1 MVWFSNGYPNHE
13 SGWHTKLIIMQE
25 RLNDYKKVI

>member
-13 SGWHTKLIIMQE
+13 SGWHTKLIMQE